1 MLLRSRSGRNC
12 YTNQLGRPALDSAQR
27 APCHRPATSIRT
39 VNRFVCAGATLAILL
54 AAALTGCSYTVPA
67 THATADRCT
76 DIEVV
81 FARGTGEAPGPGAI
95 GGPFIDSL
103 RKKVGA
109 RSVGAYAVNYPAST
123 DFTKAADGANDA
135 SAHVQQ
141 TVANCPDTKIV
152 LGGFSQGAAVID
164 LITAVSVPMYG
175 FTAPMPPQVADH
187 VAAVAVFGN
196 PSIKWAG
203 GPLTELSPLYGP
215 KTIDLCI
222 PYDPICSDGGIY
234 FVHGMYLMLG
244 WVEEATNFVAKRL

>member
-1 MLLRSRSGRNC
+1 M
-12 YTNQLGRPALDSAQR
+12 
-27 APCHRPATSIRT
+27 
-39 VNRFVCAGATLAILL
+39 NRIVSAGAD
-54 AAALTGCSYTVPA
+54 AAAGLLTAVLTGCSYPPLPTTPA
-67 THATADRCT
+67 WAGACS

-81 FARGTGEAPGPGAI
+81 FARGTNEAPGPGAI

-103 RKKVGA
+103 RTKVGA
-109 RSVGAYAVNYPAST
+109 RSVGAYAVNYPASS
-123 DFTKAADGANDA
+123 DFIKAADGANDA

-141 TVANCPDTKIV
+141 TVANCPNTRIV

-175 FTAPMPPQVADH
+175 FTAPMPPEVVDH

-203 GPLTELSPLYGP
+203 GPLTELSPLYGS

-222 PYDPICSDGGIY
+222 PYDPICSDGGFIL
-234 FVHGMYLMLG
+234 VHGMYLMLG
-244 WVEEATNFVAKRL
+244 LVEGATTFVANRL

>member
-1 MLLRSRSGRNC
+1 MDTT
-12 YTNQLGRPALDSAQR
+12 YTS
-27 APCHRPATSIRT
+27 
-39 VNRFVCAGATLAILL
+39 VE
-54 AAALTGCSYTVPA
+54 
-67 THATADRCT
+67 RCP

-95 GGPFIDSL
+95 GGPFVDSL
-103 RKKVGA
+103 RKKVGG
-109 RSVGAYAVNYPAST
+109 RSVSSYAVNYPASN

-141 TVANCPDTKIV
+141 TVANCPDTRIV

-175 FTAPMPPQVADH
+175 FTAPMPPEVADH

-203 GPLTELSPLYGP
+203 GPLTELSPLYGS
-215 KTIDLCI
+215 KTIDVCI
-222 PYDPICSDGGIY
+222 PYDPICSDGGLII
-234 FVHGMYLMLG
+234 VHGMYLMLG
-244 WVEEATNFVAKRL
+244 LVEGATDFVAKRL